1 MAQSAQLAKEQKDK
15 LLEYTAALDDWR
27 KLAKTFDDFYRGNQF
42 TEQQRR
48 DWQATGIPLLA
59 MNKVRPHIDLQA
71 SVMTQNPPMMRVK
84 PFAFGD
90 EQLAKLLD
98 TLMIWRWQRCDGVR
112 VTHDIVKDSLICGV
126 GWMKIY
132 VDKWDNYG
140 RPNVMID
147 HAHYHDVLPDPTS
160 RRFDMRDA
168 RDILHRSHMT
178 GKEIHGRW
186 GAKIDLESLD
196 RGLDGDYVNSGLT
209 GTKLTYGRS
218 ELDRYHIED
227 GRVYEIIEGYE
238 RVHRPFVSLWDENG
252 FIRGVVPEKE
262 YKAQA
267 QEASEIGLT
276 PRKFNM
282 PRIQLTVTSG
292 ETVLDR
298 GDLPCSDYP
307 LVGFFN
313 SHDGV
318 PVGTSEIAYLKD
330 PQEAFNAVTNFIIK
344 WIGTSANAPWSFEE
358 GSVDEEEFRT
368 QASLPGGMIKVA
380 RSASSRPER
389 HQPSPLPGGVF
400 SFAEMLR
407 GHLDDVT
414 GTNDVTRGDPGA
426 ARDGFRSTLQ
436 LEEFANRRLGR
447 KRRLFNSSMQRAG
460 NIMLEYCQAVYS
472 QPEIIRVTDYFGMNQ
487 DAQINTGAVNDVTAG
502 AYDITVVADSTMATA
517 AQAKEAI
524 AQQRLQMGIYDV
536 EQFIKE
542 SEILD
547 KEELLARR
555 SEVAQAQGEAKGLEQ
570 QLRSIQI
577 QMTNLEGQVRQAKRA
592 QATSEF
598 ETELDL
604 TLGKEKLKQQ
614 EELMKLRDQK
624 RRLATTAKISKQ
636 QNP

>member
-1 MAQSAQLAKEQKDK
+1 MSKNAQIAREAREK
-15 LLEYTAALDDWR
+15 LLEYLAALDNWR

-42 TEQQRR
+42 TEQQKR
-48 DWQATGIPLLA
+48 DWIATGIPLLS

-90 EQLAKLLD
+90 EQLARMLD

-112 VTHDIVKDSLICGV
+112 VTHDIVKDSLIAGV

-132 VDKWDNYG
+132 VDKWDNFG

-168 RDILHRSHMT
+168 RSILYRSHLT
-178 GKEIHGRW
+178 GKEIHAKW
-186 GAKIDLESLD
+186 GTSIDLRELD
-196 RGLDGDYVNSGLT
+196 ADLDGDHVSSGFHGT
-209 GTKLTYGRS
+209 GLTYGRS
-218 ELDRYHIED
+218 ELDRYQIED
-227 GRVYEIIEGYE
+227 GRIYEVIEDYE
-238 RVHRPFVSLWDENG
+238 RVLKPFVSLWDDKG
-252 FIRGVVPEKE
+252 FIRGVVSRDE
-262 YKAQA
+262 YKKQA
-267 QEASEIGLT
+267 QEASEVGLT
-276 PRKFNM
+276 AREFNM

-292 ETVLDR
+292 NVVLDR
-298 GDLPCSDYP
+298 GILPCSDYP
-307 LVGFFN
+307 LVPFFN

-318 PVGTSEIAYLKD
+318 PVGTSEIAYLKE

-344 WIGTSANAPWSFEE
+344 WIGTSANSPWSFEE

-380 RSASSRPER
+380 RSANSRPER

-400 SFAEMLR
+400 NFAEMLR

-414 GTNDVTRGDPGA
+414 GTNDVTRGDPNGA
-426 ARDGFRSTLQ
+426 QDGFRSTLQ
-436 LEEFANRRLGR
+436 LEEFANRRMGR

-460 NIMLEYCQAVYS
+460 TILLEYCQQVYS
-472 QPEIIRVTDYFGMNQ
+472 QPEMIRVTDYFGMNQ
-487 DAQINTGAVNDVTAG
+487 QVEINTAGMNDVTAG

-524 AQQRLQMGIYDV
+524 AQQRLQMGVYDM

-542 SEILD
+542 SDILD
-547 KEELLARR
+547 KEDLLARR
-555 SEVAQAQGEAKGLEQ
+555 SEVAQAQGQVQGLEQ
-570 QLRSIQI
+570 NLRSLQI

-592 QATSEF
+592 QATKEY
-598 ETELDL
+598 ETQLDL
-604 TLGKEKLKQQ
+604 ALGKEKLKH
-614 EELMKLRDQK
+614 EEALMKLRDQK
-624 RRLATTAKISKQ
+624 RRVATDAKLNK